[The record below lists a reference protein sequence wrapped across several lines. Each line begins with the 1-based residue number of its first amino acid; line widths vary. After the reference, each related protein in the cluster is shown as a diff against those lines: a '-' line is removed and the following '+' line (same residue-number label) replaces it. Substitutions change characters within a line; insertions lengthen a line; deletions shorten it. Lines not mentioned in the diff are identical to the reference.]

1 MILIF
6 NIGSHKTGT
15 KSLRRFLE
23 KTPLKLSNNIKW
35 YSDINYQNSIIN
47 NNNYELIKENII
59 NDKDNIF
66 YEDSPYNI
74 NEVYKYLNI
83 NFPNSK
89 FILTTRDSDKWF
101 NSFVRWCEE
110 KKLND
115 GFEGVKKEKMYG
127 AKILNENK
135 NLIIKNYEER
145 IINIK
150 KYFQNTGK
158 LLVLETDN
166 DKINKIK
173 LICDF
178 LDLDYNLYKDIEYPN
193 FTHR

>member
-1 MILIF
+1 MVLIF
-6 NIGSHKTGT
+6 NIGAHKTGT

-23 KTPLKLSNNIKW
+23 KTSLKLSNNIKW
-35 YSDINYQNSIIN
+35 YSNIDYQKKIIYDNNYKLIKNHIN
-47 NNNYELIKENII
+47 NT
-59 NDKDNIF
+59 DNIF
-66 YEDSPYNI
+66 FEDSPYNI
-74 NEVYKYLNI
+74 NNIYEYLDI

-89 FILTTRDSDKWF
+89 FILTTRDSEKWF

-110 KKLND
+110 RKLND
-115 GFEGVKKEKMYG
+115 GFDGVKKKKMYG
-127 AKILNENK
+127 AKILNQNK

-150 KYFQNTGK
+150 KYFQNTDK

-178 LDLDYNLYKDIEYPN
+178 LDLDYNLYKNIEYPR
-193 FTHR
+193 FRHR

>member
-1 MILIF
+1 MVLIF
-6 NIGSHKTGT
+6 NIGAHKTGT

-23 KTPLKLSNNIKW
+23 KTSLKLSNNIKW
-35 YSDINYQNSIIN
+35 YSNIDYQKKIIYD
-47 NNNYELIKENII
+47 NNYELIKNHI
-59 NDKDNIF
+59 NNTDNIF
-66 YEDSPYNI
+66 FEDSPYNI
-74 NEVYKYLNI
+74 NNIYEYLDI

-89 FILTTRDSDKWF
+89 FILTTRDSEKWF

-110 KKLND
+110 RKLND
-115 GFEGVKKEKMYG
+115 GFDGVKKKKMYG
-127 AKILNENK
+127 AKILNQNK

-150 KYFQNTGK
+150 KYFQNTDK

-178 LDLDYNLYKDIEYPN
+178 LDLDYNLYKNIEYPR
-193 FTHR
+193 FRHR